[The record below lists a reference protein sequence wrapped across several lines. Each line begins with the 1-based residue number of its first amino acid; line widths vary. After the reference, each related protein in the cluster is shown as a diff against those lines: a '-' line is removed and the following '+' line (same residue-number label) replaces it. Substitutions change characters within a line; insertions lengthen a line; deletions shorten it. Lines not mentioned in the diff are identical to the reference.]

1 MLFQLCIWG
10 LYVLNQEICFSFY
23 QAHTSSLKHTDYF
36 AIAISIQSHR
46 FRIFGY
52 PFCSIMLY
60 CIYTMESRW
69 WVKASFWL
77 KPHGDY
83 STKII
88 QRKYLFDKFGQKSKT
103 GVFLCATLLVPAF
116 KRNNF
121 ASSSPT
127 SVKLCKQK
135 KPLDTVSPFP
145 QGNGFSDSVSFH
157 LYNSNGRPKK
167 KDHKHDISSSQ
178 VPTQFIKKVEA
189 DLGQPCKRSPEV
201 YLGLP
206 RIRTAPNRQQFNFKL
221 AHTVSWWAKCAD
233 SHLALLVL
241 ILKQCKWAVYP
252 SPAGSWTHG
261 SSF

>member
-88 QRKYLFDKFGQKSKT
+88 QRKYLFDKFGQKS
-103 GVFLCATLLVPAF
+103 
-116 KRNNF
+116 
-121 ASSSPT
+121 PT

-167 KDHKHDISSSQ
+167 KDHKHDISSSK
-178 VPTQFIKKVEA
+178 VSTQFIKKSR
-189 DLGQPCKRSPEV
+189 GR
-201 YLGLP
+201 P
-206 RIRTAPNRQQFNFKL
+206 RTTL
-221 AHTVSWWAKCAD
+221 
-233 SHLALLVL
+233 
-241 ILKQCKWAVYP
+241 
-252 SPAGSWTHG
+252 
-261 SSF
+261 